1 MKELTC
7 IGCPIGCT
15 LKVEAQGE
23 EIRVSGHSCKRGE
36 TYAQN
41 EIRCPMRSITS
52 TVALTGGTIRRLSV
66 RTAQDVPKDKIF
78 ACMDEIRTI
87 RAAAPVHIGDVLLKN
102 CAGTGV
108 DIIATKNVERAGEER
123 A

>member
-7 IGCPIGCT
+7 IGCPIGCM

-23 EIRVSGHSCKRGE
+23 SISVSGNGCKRGIS
-36 TYAQN
+36 YAEN
-41 EIRCPMRSITS
+41 EIRCPKRAIAS
-52 TVALTGGTIRRLSV
+52 TVELLGGAIRRLSV

-78 ACMDEIRTI
+78 ACMDEIRKI
-87 RAAAPVHIGDVLLKN
+87 RISAPVRIGDVVLAN

-108 DIIATKNVERAGEER
+108 DIIATKNVEKI
-123 A
+123 